1 MKPLIYE
8 PKCIIYEYKSS
19 LFTFYALSLLFFS
32 TAKVIRISQ
41 PRNKKD
47 TFSCIF
53 IVQAFAQTT
62 SHCSFLL
69 PYTLLYITEEDKD
82 DNTLFGFYQYTKAKW
97 KQSNAQ
103 NYTTTQNSKYRISFY
118 HVRRHITYNL
128 QANEA
133 LVLTIWNRTKK
144 YRLFS
149 QIIACIFRQIVVLL
163 QSKSNK

>member
-41 PRNKKD
+41 PHNKKD

-69 PYTLLYITEEDKD
+69 PYTLLYITEGDKD
-82 DNTLFGFYQYTKAKW
+82 DNTLFGFYQYTKAK
-97 KQSNAQ
+97 
-103 NYTTTQNSKYRISFY
+103 
-118 HVRRHITYNL
+118 
-128 QANEA
+128 
-133 LVLTIWNRTKK
+133 
-144 YRLFS
+144 
-149 QIIACIFRQIVVLL
+149 
-163 QSKSNK
+163 

>member
-19 LFTFYALSLLFFS
+19 LLTFYALSLLLFS

-82 DNTLFGFYQYTKAKW
+82 DNTLFGFYQYTKAK
-97 KQSNAQ
+97 
-103 NYTTTQNSKYRISFY
+103 
-118 HVRRHITYNL
+118 
-128 QANEA
+128 
-133 LVLTIWNRTKK
+133 
-144 YRLFS
+144 
-149 QIIACIFRQIVVLL
+149 
-163 QSKSNK
+163 

>member
-41 PRNKKD
+41 PHNKKD

-62 SHCSFLL
+62 SIGASSSLI
-69 PYTLLYITEEDKD
+69 PYYISQRGTKMITLCLGFINIRKQNESKATHKTTQRHKTQNIEYHFITSEDTLLTIY
-82 DNTLFGFYQYTKAKW
+82 
-97 KQSNAQ
+97 KQM
-103 NYTTTQNSKYRISFY
+103 
-118 HVRRHITYNL
+118 
-128 QANEA
+128 
-133 LVLTIWNRTKK
+133 
-144 YRLFS
+144 RL
-149 QIIACIFRQIVVLL
+149 
-163 QSKSNK
+163 